1 MTYCVA
7 IAVDAGLV
15 FCSDSRTNAGI
26 DQVSTYSKMHRFGV
40 DGQRQFVIMS
50 AGNLGTTQATI
61 SRIKRDIKERAS
73 QSLLT
78 VDSISEA
85 ADYVGA
91 ISRAEQ
97 EKHLA
102 RGDVQVQAEQE
113 KHAGRG
119 GGFEASF
126 IIGGQIAGK
135 KHRIMLVY
143 PEGNHITSSHDTPYL
158 QIGESKYGKP
168 ILDRIL
174 TRDLNLD
181 TCALCALVS
190 MDSTMR
196 SNLSVGPPIEILVYR
211 TDTLSLESPL
221 RLEEDSE
228 FLREV
233 KRSWDQRLKEAF
245 RQMPPFAWAA
255 GWEKQAGRAVNDSED
270 QD

>member
-26 DQVSTYSKMHRFGV
+26 DRVSTYSKMFRFGV
-40 DGQRQFVIMS
+40 DGQRQFVILS
-50 AGNLGTTQATI
+50 SGNLGTTQATI
-61 SRIKRDIKERAS
+61 SRVKRDIKERAI

-78 VDSISEA
+78 VESISEA
-85 ADYVGA
+85 ADYLGS
-91 ISRAEQ
+91 ISRTVQ
-97 EKHLA
+97 EKHDA
-102 RGDVQVQAEQE
+102 HGT
-113 KHAGRG
+113 
-119 GGFEASF
+119 GFEASF

-135 KHRIMLVY
+135 KHRIMMVY

-196 SNLSVGPPIEILVYR
+196 SNLSVGPPIEMLVYR
-211 TDTLSLESPL
+211 TDTLTLDTPL
-221 RLEEDSE
+221 RFDEDSE

-255 GWEKQAGRAVNDSED
+255 AWDKNSGRAVNHDD
-270 QD
+270 LD

>member
-40 DGQRQFVIMS
+40 DGQRQFVILS
-50 AGNLGTTQATI
+50 SGNLGTSQATI
-61 SRIKRDIKERAS
+61 ARIKRDIKNRATE
-73 QSLLT
+73 SLLT
-78 VDSISEA
+78 VASLSEA
-85 ADYVGA
+85 AEYLGA

-97 EKHLA
+97 EKHAA
-102 RGDVQVQAEQE
+102 RGV
-113 KHAGRG
+113 
-119 GGFEASF
+119 GFEASF

-143 PEGNHITSSHDTPYL
+143 PEGNHITSSHDTPFL

-196 SNLSVGPPIEILVYR
+196 SNLSVGPPLEILVYR
-211 TDTLSLESPL
+211 TDLLNLEMPL
-221 RLEEDSE
+221 RFEEGSE

-233 KRSWDQRLKEAF
+233 NRSWDQRLKEAF

-255 GWEKQAGRAVNDSED
+255 AWDKNSNRTANGNSD

>member
-1 MTYCVA
+1 MTYCLA

-40 DGQRQFVIMS
+40 DGQRQFVILS
-50 AGNLGTTQATI
+50 AGNLGTSQATI
-61 SRIKRDIKERAS
+61 ARVKRDIKDRAV

-78 VDSISEA
+78 VESMSEA
-85 ADYVGA
+85 ADYLGA

-97 EKHLA
+97 EKHA
-102 RGDVQVQAEQE
+102 R
-113 KHAGRG
+113 RN
-119 GGFEASF
+119 GGFGASF

-211 TDTLSLESPL
+211 TDTLILDTPL
-221 RLEEDSE
+221 RFEEGSE

-233 KRSWDQRLKEAF
+233 KKSWDQKLKDAF

-255 GWEKQAGRAVNDSED
+255 GWDKSKDRAVNQDED
-270 QD
+270 ND